1 MPGKIAFLHTVP
13 SLVPVFNE
21 LAKELLPS
29 DYTVFHIV
37 DEMLLNM
44 ARAEGRLSPFQYRRV
59 ADHVVAAEYAG
70 ADVVQVTC
78 SSISPCVDAARYM
91 TRIPVLKIDE
101 AMVDRALAAGTRIGV
116 AATLTT
122 TLEPTKSLVKNR
134 AQNMDKTVD
143 IDAVV
148 CDGAFAALSRGDM
161 ATHDKIVK
169 EGLQNLLAR
178 NDVVILAQAS
188 MARVADQ
195 IPRDGQQAIILS
207 SPRLA
212 MERLR
217 TLLPNEN

>member
-37 DEMLLNM
+37 DEMLLNV

-59 ADHVVAAEYAG
+59 ADHAVAAEYAG
-70 ADVVQVTC
+70 ADIVQVTC

-101 AMVDRALAAGTRIGV
+101 AMVDRALGAGTRIGV

-122 TLEPTKSLVKNR
+122 TLEPTRSLVQNR
-134 AQNMDKTVD
+134 AQAMGKIVQ
-143 IDAVV
+143 IEALV
-148 CDGAFAALSRGDM
+148 CDGAFAALSRGEL
-161 ATHDKIVK
+161 AAHDQIVK

-212 MERLR
+212 VERLR
-217 TLLPNEN
+217 MFLPTK